1 MTEHQVILLDP
12 ALGNSDVGLLVDPG
26 LLVTGHPDSVAVDAD
41 GWVALRSLR
50 QAEERPFH
58 WREVPAHG

>member
-1 MTEHQVILLDP
+1 MTEHQMILLDP
-12 ALGNSDVGLLVDPG
+12 ALGNSDVGLLVDPS
-26 LLVTGHPDSVAVDAD
+26 LLVTWHPDSVAFDAD
-41 GWVALRSLR
+41 GWVALRSFG